1 MLIGDDLVV
10 LEKINNLK
18 NKLEKQV
25 IEKDSYENIYETSV
39 AIDKLL
45 VEYYKGENKLL
56 EDFKNIK

>member
-1 MLIGDDLVV
+1 MV